1 MTARGLSSALTRTAN
16 YRMTI
21 CEFAREDYLLRR
33 IRGEPE
39 PLVEAATTLVGELRS
54 TALAMIAQ
62 LHWEE
67 FETLVDLI
75 FARDGWRRTSV
86 LGKDQPDV
94 DMILDHRTSRQ
105 TAWVQVKTGAGQ
117 AELNDYLERFRL
129 EGTCDRFY
137 FVSSNPK
144 GTLHLPE
151 ARNLHLWAGP
161 TLATA
166 AIDAGLLDWLIE
178 RTR

>member
-1 MTARGLSSALTRTAN
+1 MARGLSSALTRTAN

-21 CEFAREDYLLRR
+21 CEFERKDCLLRR

-39 PLVEAATTLVGELRS
+39 PLVQKATALVDELRAV
-54 TALAMIAQ
+54 ALDMITQ

-94 DMILDHRTSRQ
+94 DMVLDHRTSRQ

-117 AELNDYLERFRL
+117 AELDDYLERFRL
-129 EGTCDRFY
+129 DGTCDRFY
-137 FVSSNPK
+137 FVCSNPK
-144 GTLHLPE
+144 GPLKLPDGN
-151 ARNLHLWAGP
+151 NLDLWAGP
-161 TLATA
+161 SLAGA
-166 AIDAGLLDWLIE
+166 AIDAGLLDWLME